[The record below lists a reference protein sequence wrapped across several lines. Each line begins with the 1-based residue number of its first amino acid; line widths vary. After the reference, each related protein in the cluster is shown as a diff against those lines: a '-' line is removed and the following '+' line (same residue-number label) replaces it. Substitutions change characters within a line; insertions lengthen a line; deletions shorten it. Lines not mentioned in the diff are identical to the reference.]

1 MPECIGKWLNKS
13 FINYGKQFDC
23 NEKIFID
30 RRPAFSRRQFINNRE
45 IINLL
50 EIKALQVIKSDNYHL
65 ENKYIFLVMQN
76 NNRRLSSIC
85 KLSIL

>member
-1 MPECIGKWLNKS
+1 MPEWIVKWLNKS

-30 RRPAFSRRQFINNRE
+30 RSDSAFSSRQFINNKE

-50 EIKALQVIKSDNYHL
+50 RIKALQVIKSDNYHL
-65 ENKYIFLVMQN
+65 ENKYIFLVMQ
-76 NNRRLSSIC
+76 
-85 KLSIL
+85 K